1 MSTTLARRRTTARLA
16 ALALALGAFG
26 VVDAAAGASDASA
39 AGCSYSNLSS
49 TKVKNVN
56 CTRGAYGYK
65 KTATATNGVRLASW
79 VSAGSWSYNPYQ
91 VCYQYPTM
99 VFG

>member
-26 VVDAAAGASDASA
+26 VVDAAAGAPDASA

-65 KTATATNGVRLASW
+65 KSATATTGTQVGAW
-79 VSAGSWSYNPYQ
+79 VGAGGWSYNPNQ
-91 VCYQYPTM
+91 FCYQYPTM